1 MLLRAILA
9 GTVVSSMLGIST
21 MRPSTP
27 AACTLVTAQ
36 EASTAAGAAVTLAPD
51 VKVTSPNCEYYGA
64 GGPAALAVAIAMH
77 AYADDAAAH
86 AAFPKWVLPYP
97 GPHPTLTVTAQQ
109 HIGDE
114 ASITRSQVSS
124 GIFFRRG
131 SVLVKIGVHP
141 PVGDAALIVLA
152 KKAVSRM

>member
-1 MLLRAILA
+1 MLLRTILA
-9 GTVVSSMLGIST
+9 GTLVSSILGLSIA
-21 MRPSTP
+21 RPSSP

-36 EASTAAGAAVTLAPD
+36 EASTAAGAAVTLAPN
-51 VKVTSPNCEYYGA
+51 VNITSPNCRYHGA
-64 GGPAALAVAIAMH
+64 GGPGALGVEIAMH

-86 AAFPKWVLPYP
+86 AAFPTWVLPHP
-97 GPHPTLTVTAQQ
+97 GPHPTLTITTQQ
-109 HIGDE
+109 HVGDE

-141 PVGDAALIVLA
+141 PVGDAALTALGTR
-152 KKAVSRM
+152 AVSRM